1 MIRTGFHWVVA
12 LVVALS
18 FLSIFPAAPTSA
30 ATGDGQPGDA
40 NIQYFGRWDKS
51 DLTNAKSY
59 WAGAYFRVNF
69 TGTTLSI
76 KLAATTGMYVTI
88 DNGAVVQ
95 YDNVSGTV
103 NLTPTPLSSGTHT
116 LLVSARAEV
125 DNIQFQGLVL
135 GSGATTQAPT
145 VRNRLIEFVGDSITA
160 GCCALPHYVQD
171 NYAWLTGESLNAD
184 HTQIAYSGVC
194 LQDPSCGS
202 GVGMSVQYFKLQ
214 SPNFPSS
221 PMWDFNRY
229 QADQVV
235 INLGTND
242 NTAGI
247 SDATF
252 QSTYTTFLQNIRTKY
267 PKAEIFVLRTFGG
280 YKVAPTIAAV
290 AARRN
295 AGDAKVFYVDTNG
308 WVTTGTSDYSDALH
322 PSASGHI
329 KIANR
334 LTKVLTSDHYGK
346 IGGKLDFNGT
356 NSYATLG
363 FGGNANATNMGT
375 DSFSVGLWFK
385 SVSPVG
391 HLRMITKGNWGNSSG
406 YFMWYDGGAI
416 TFSIGSNGV
425 QANTVLVSTPGGLDD
440 GNWHQATAVVDRTAQ
455 TVKIYIDGV
464 AKTLTKGGGYCG
476 TASGASLDISGCTSL
491 NASSSDALTFG
502 SYNGFAEFYSGSLDD
517 VRLYK
522 RALSAAEITEIYSFN
537 GLVGQWK
544 FDEGNGT
551 VFADS
556 SGHTSAGT
564 STDADWVAG
573 KFGKALSFNGQSSY
587 DVMSR
592 SGGLNMGEH
601 SFSVAAWFK
610 SDSTGTHQRI
620 LSKGDWGSASGYFL
634 WYEGGALTFSLGGE
648 GTNASTALV
657 GTPGGFGDGNWHHV
671 AAVVDRSA
679 RTIQIYVDGTA
690 KTLTSAT
697 GYCGAASGNTLNIA
711 GCTSLNGS
719 STDPFTLSGHLGTY
733 ELFNGAL
740 DDVRVYNRALSQT
753 DINQILLGN

>member
-1 MIRTGFHWVVA
+1 MTITRNGFYWIIVLA
-12 LVVALS
+12 MAI
-18 FLSIFPAAPTSA
+18 SIFSMVPAARTSA
-30 ATGDGQPGDA
+30 STGDGQPGDT
-40 NIQYFGRWDKS
+40 NIQYVGRWDKS
-51 DLTNAKSY
+51 DLTNVKSY

-76 KLAATTGMYVTI
+76 KLAATTNLYVVI
-88 DNGAVVQ
+88 DGTGTRYSGVN
-95 YDNVSGTV
+95 GTV
-103 NLTPTPLSSGTHT
+103 NLTPVPLAAGTHS
-116 LLVSARAEV
+116 LMVV
-125 DNIQFQGLVL
+125 DAIQFQGLIL
-135 GSGATTQAPT
+135 SSGASTLPPSPKSK
-145 VRNRLIEFVGDSITA
+145 LIEFVGDSITS
-160 GCCALPHYVQD
+160 GCCTLPNGVVD
-171 NYAWLTGESLNAD
+171 NYAWMTGESLNAD

-194 LQDPSCGS
+194 LKDPSCGS
-202 GVGMSVQYFKLQ
+202 GAGMSVQYFKLQ
-214 SPNFPSS
+214 SPDYPSS
-221 PMWDFNRY
+221 PDWDFNRY

-247 SDATF
+247 SDAAF

-267 PKAEIFVLRTFGG
+267 PKAEIYVLRTFGG

-295 AGDAKVFYVDTNG
+295 AGDGKVFYVDTYG
-308 WVTTGTSDYSDALH
+308 WVTPGTSDYSDTLH
-322 PSASGHI
+322 PSASGHV

-334 LTKVLTSDHYGK
+334 LIKVLSADHAGK

-356 NSYATLG
+356 NSYGTMG
-363 FGGNANATNMGT
+363 YGGAANAANMGT
-375 DSFSVGLWFK
+375 DSFSVALWFR
-385 SVSPVG
+385 SVSPIT
-391 HLRMITKGNWGNSSG
+391 HQRMITKGNWGNSAG

-416 TFSIGSNGV
+416 TFSVGSNGV

-440 GNWHQATAVVDRTAQ
+440 YQWHQATAVVDRTAQ
-455 TVKIYIDGV
+455 TAKIYIDGV

-491 NASSSDALTFG
+491 NASSSDPLTFG
-502 SYNGFAEFYSGSLDD
+502 SYNGTAEFYSGSLDD
-517 VRLYK
+517 VRLYR
-522 RALSAAEITEIYSFN
+522 RALSASEIADLYNLN

-551 VFADS
+551 ALADA
-556 SGHTSAGT
+556 SGYTSAGT
-564 STDADWVAG
+564 STDADWVDG
-573 KFGKALSFNGQSSY
+573 KFGKGLRFNGRSSY
-587 DVMSR
+587 AVMSR
-592 SGGLNMGEH
+592 PGALNTGDR

-610 SDSTGTHQRI
+610 SNSTGTHQRI
-620 LSKGDWGSASGYFL
+620 LSKGNWGSTSGYFL
-634 WYEGGALTFSLGGE
+634 WYEGGALTFSLGGA

-679 RTIQIYVDGTA
+679 QTIQIYVDGTA
-690 KTLTSAT
+690 QTLTSGT
-697 GYCGAASGNTLNIA
+697 GYCGTASGNTLNIA

-719 STDPFTLSGHLGTY
+719 SSDPFTLSGHLGVY

-740 DDVRVYNRALSQT
+740 DDVRVYSRALSQT
-753 DINQILLGN
+753 DIHNILLGN